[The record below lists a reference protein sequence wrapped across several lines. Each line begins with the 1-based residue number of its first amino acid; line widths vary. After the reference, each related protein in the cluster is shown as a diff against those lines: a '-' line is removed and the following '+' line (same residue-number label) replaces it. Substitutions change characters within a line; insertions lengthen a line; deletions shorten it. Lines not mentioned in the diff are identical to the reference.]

1 MSGPLGEDD
10 IGGIESGGSESAY
23 VAQLGR
29 ISGKLLQPNLTRSSN
44 LSVRNGPSDPDLL
57 VVDVINQRIGFN
69 AAAPTRDLDSPGYAK
84 VTGDVIVNG
93 VKATID
99 NIIIGTDNIFR
110 TTVGPISVETSDP
123 NTKFYHGQLLTD
135 ELDFN
140 GQSIKGLNSNQSIVL
155 SASGTGK
162 VELLANTVVTGNVE
176 VTGNIRGRQYVQLNG
191 QLIVGDSPVDT
202 IAINPDFKQG
212 LIPGAANTY
221 DLGSPS
227 KKWDRIQLY
236 GIDNVNSFVADGFTV
251 SDQLRAVGNTNTIS
265 SMQSNDDVR
274 LIADSGNI
282 YLESFKIE
290 DITYYDIASS
300 GTFLEDD
307 GFGGVD
313 SRPGQGFSFNND
325 GTVVFVLTN
334 FASVRS
340 YPLSI
345 AYDPSSIGDQN
356 SYSEITL
363 IGLGGVNTSSNLG
376 GMFFKSDGTRFYVS
390 GRTGTSRRIFQYNL
404 STPWNIT
411 TATAAGSLSI
421 SSSSTYNLWFSPDGT
436 KLIVQQNLSRTFLYY
451 QLATAWDIAG
461 SIVTSLTYSLA
472 AASSLTKSFAFSN
485 DGLTIYCNSLIGEFQ
500 IISLPVAFQPVNGT
514 LLDQGETAYNDVF
527 SSDLKIYNGD
537 FYIVDYAALAKLTV
551 TVNPVKVIN
560 QLNTPVEFI
569 QTGTG
574 YLQFVDNN
582 GFLIP
587 AGTTA
592 QREVLGLGTTRW
604 NTDLDYLECWDGTVW
619 QVATGGGNV
628 VTEEAMDELGRL
640 YSLILG

>member
-44 LSVRNGPSDPDLL
+44 LSVRNGPSDADLL

-110 TTVGPISVETSDP
+110 TTVGPISVETSNP

-221 DLGSPS
+221 DLGSLS
-227 KKWDRIQLY
+227 KKWDRVQIY
-236 GIDNVNSFVADGFTV
+236 NVDNVNEFIADGFTV

-290 DITYYDIASS
+290 DITYYDIASI
-300 GTFLEDD
+300 GAFLEDD

-313 SRPGQGFSFNND
+313 SRPGLGFSFNND
-325 GTVVFVLTN
+325 GTVVFVLTDY
-334 FASVRS
+334 ASVRS
-340 YPLSI
+340 YPLST
-345 AYDPSSIGDQN
+345 AYDPSSIGDKN
-356 SYSEITL
+356 SYSEINL

-390 GRTGTSRRIFQYNL
+390 GRIGTSRRIFQYNL

-421 SSSSTYNLWFSPDGT
+421 SSFGTYDLWFSPDGT
-436 KLIVQQNLSRTFLYY
+436 KLIVLQKISRTFLYY
-451 QLATAWDIAG
+451 QLATAWNIAG

-472 AASSLTKSFAFSN
+472 AASSLTYLFAFSN

-500 IISLPVAFQPVNGT
+500 IISLPVAFQPVSGT
-514 LLDQGETAYNDVF
+514 LIDQGETVYTDLYVT
-527 SSDLKIYNGD
+527 SLKIYNGD
-537 FYIVDYAALAKLTV
+537 FYIINYAALNKLTV

-574 YLQFVDNN
+574 YLRFVDNN

>member
-44 LSVRNGPSDPDLL
+44 LSVRNGPSDADLL

-110 TTVGPISVETSDP
+110 TTVGPISVETSNP

-140 GQSIKGLNSNQSIVL
+140 GHSIKGLNSNQSIVL

-162 VELLANTVVTGNVE
+162 VELLANTVLTGNVE

-221 DLGSPS
+221 DLGSSS

-251 SDQLRAVGNTNTIS
+251 SDQLRAIGTTNTIS

-290 DITYYDIASS
+290 DITYYDIASI
-300 GTFLEDD
+300 GIFLEDD
-307 GFGGVD
+307 GGGGVD
-313 SRPGQGFSFNND
+313 SRPGLGFSFNND

-334 FASVRS
+334 YASVRS
-340 YPLSI
+340 YPLST

-356 SYSEITL
+356 SYSEINL
-363 IGLGGVNTSSNLG
+363 IGLGGVNTISNLG

-421 SSSSTYNLWFSPDGT
+421 SSFGTYDLWFSPDGT
-436 KLIVQQNLSRTFLYY
+436 KLIVLQKISRTFLYY
-451 QLATAWDIAG
+451 QLTTAWNIAG

-472 AASSLTKSFAFSN
+472 AASSLTYLFAFSN

-500 IISLPVAFQPVNGT
+500 IISLPVAFQPVSGT
-514 LLDQGETAYNDVF
+514 LIDQGETVYTDLYVT
-527 SSDLKIYNGD
+527 SLKIYNGD
-537 FYIVDYAALAKLTV
+537 FYIINYAALNKLTV

-574 YLQFVDNN
+574 YLRFVDNN

>member
-44 LSVRNGPSDPDLL
+44 LSVRNGPSDADLL

-69 AAAPTRDLDSPGYAK
+69 AAAPTRDLDSPGYSK

-110 TTVGPISVETSDP
+110 TTVGPISVETSNP

-191 QLIVGDSPVDT
+191 QLIVGDNAVDT
-202 IAINPDFKQG
+202 IAINTDFRQG

-221 DLGSPS
+221 DLGSSS

-251 SDQLRAVGNTNTIS
+251 SDQLRAIGITNTIS

-290 DITYYDIASS
+290 DITYYDIASI

-313 SRPGQGFSFNND
+313 SRPGLGFSFNND
-325 GTVVFVLTN
+325 GTVVFVLTDY
-334 FASVRS
+334 ASVRS
-340 YPLSI
+340 YPLST
-345 AYDPSSIGDQN
+345 AYDPSSIGDKN
-356 SYSEITL
+356 SYSEINL

-421 SSSSTYNLWFSPDGT
+421 SSFDTYDLWFSPDGT
-436 KLIVQQNLSRTFLYY
+436 KLIVHQKLSRTFLYY
-451 QLATAWDIAG
+451 QLATAWNIAG

-472 AASSLTKSFAFSN
+472 AAASLTWVFAFSN
-485 DGLTIYCNSLIGEFQ
+485 DGLTIYCNSLLGEFQ
-500 IISLPVAFQPVNGT
+500 IISLPVAFQPDSGT
-514 LLDQGETAYNDVF
+514 LIDQGETVYTDLYVT
-527 SSDLKIYNGD
+527 SLKIYNDD
-537 FYIVDYAALAKLTV
+537 FFIINYAALAKLTI

-574 YLQFVDNN
+574 YLRFVDNN

>member
-29 ISGKLLQPNLTRSSN
+29 ISGKLLQSNLTRSSN
-44 LSVRNGPSDPDLL
+44 LSVRNGPSDADLL

-110 TTVGPISVETSDP
+110 TTVGPISVETSNP

-221 DLGSPS
+221 DLGSLS
-227 KKWDRIQLY
+227 KKWDRVQIY
-236 GIDNVNSFVADGFTV
+236 NVDNVNEFIADGFTV

-290 DITYYDIASS
+290 DITYYDIASI
-300 GTFLEDD
+300 GAFLEDD

-313 SRPGQGFSFNND
+313 SRPGLGFSFNND
-325 GTVVFVLTN
+325 GTVVFVLTDY
-334 FASVRS
+334 ASVRS
-340 YPLSI
+340 YPLST

-356 SYSEITL
+356 SYSEINL

-421 SSSSTYNLWFSPDGT
+421 SSFGTYDLWFSPDGT
-436 KLIVQQNLSRTFLYY
+436 KLIVLQKISRTFLYY
-451 QLATAWDIAG
+451 QLATAWNIAG

-472 AASSLTKSFAFSN
+472 AASSLTYLFAFSN

-500 IISLPVAFQPVNGT
+500 IISLPVAFQPVSGT
-514 LLDQGETAYNDVF
+514 LIDQGETVYTDLYVT
-527 SSDLKIYNGD
+527 SLKIYNGD
-537 FYIVDYAALAKLTV
+537 FYIINYAALNKLTV

-574 YLQFVDNN
+574 YLRFVDNN